1 VASLITAV
9 ETLRWTRRGA
19 QMLLHARCAL
29 LNGEP
34 GKYTM
39 VALRIIAG
47 TGGGGMNPQVL
58 SGPGLM
64 AAFHR

>member
-1 VASLITAV
+1 
-9 ETLRWTRRGA
+9 
-19 QMLLHARCAL
+19 MLLHARCAL